1 MGRKNFKKTEIKI
14 AQERMQWLVSQWV
27 MRKSM
32 LIKKESEDVYKQFG
46 YEENENGEF
55 VFVEGKSEKR
65 IWHDE
70 YKKQIELLS
79 KKVSQF
85 YSVLNSL
92 QSEKLK
98 HIAELRYIDGYS
110 WQAVADAI
118 EETESSV
125 YNYRS
130 ILANKFR
137 DGGCKWA
144 IGVDRFVD

>member
-1 MGRKNFKKTEIKI
+1 MGRKHFKKTEIKI
-14 AQERMQWLVSQWV
+14 AQERMQWLVNQW
-27 MRKSM
+27 MMQRQLMKQNR
-32 LIKKESEDVYKQFG
+32 SEAVYKQFG
-46 YEENENGEF
+46 YQKNENGEF
-55 VFVEGKSEKR
+55 VFVEGQSAR
-65 IWHDE
+65 LWHEE
-70 YKKQIELLS
+70 YKTQIELLS
-79 KKVSQF
+79 KKVSGF

-118 EETESSV
+118 DETESAV

-144 IGVDRFVD
+144 IDVDRFVD

>member
-14 AQERMQWLVSQWV
+14 AQDRMQWLVNQWMMQRQLMKQSQ
-27 MRKSM
+27 
-32 LIKKESEDVYKQFG
+32 SEAVYKQFG
-46 YEENENGEF
+46 YQKNDNGDF
-55 VFVEGKSEKR
+55 VFVEGQSER
-65 IWHDE
+65 LWHDE
-70 YKKQIELLS
+70 YKKQIEILS

-110 WQAVADAI
+110 WQAVSDAI
-118 EETESSV
+118 EETESAV

-144 IGVDRFVD
+144 IDVDRFVD

>member
-55 VFVEGKSEKR
+55 VFVEGKSER
-65 IWHDE
+65 LWHDE

-110 WQAVADAI
+110 WQAVANAI
-118 EETESSV
+118 DETESAV

-130 ILANKFR
+130 ILANMFR
-137 DGGCKWA
+137 DGGCVWA
-144 IGVDRFVD
+144 IDVDRFVD